1 MKIAITVLISCVG
14 VLVSLG
20 MVVLYSAGMGRGETG
35 AHFFLTQLAWFG
47 IGLVACCLM
56 ATIDYQIFKKFA
68 LVLFAVSVLLL
79 LLVLVPGIGYKTG
92 GARRWFRYG
101 ISFQPSE
108 LAKLGLI
115 VMVAWYCERYQ
126 LLLRTAKRGVFVPG
140 LFIGSVLGLIFLEP
154 DVGTTILLAGVSSI
168 MLLVAGIRWL
178 HFLPPVCL
186 GMGGLSFFLWQD
198 PMRSERIYSWLHVEE
213 TKMEKGL
220 QAWQSMLAFGSGG
233 WQGLGLGNGR
243 QKLGFV
249 PQQHTDFIFSVIG
262 EEFGLIATLAVVL
275 LFVLLVI
282 SGVYISAK
290 SRDVFGLLL
299 GTGITFMIGA
309 QAFINIGV
317 TTGALPNKGLPLPFI
332 SFGGS
337 NLLLMLGCIGIL
349 LSIGRHAA
357 DRTEDVSG
365 RFHSTEVLAGQLS

>member
-1 MKIAITVLISCVG
+1 MKIAFTVLISSVG

-20 MVVLYSAGMGRGETG
+20 MVVLYSAGMGRGEAS

-68 LVLFAVSVLLL
+68 LVLFAVSVVLL

-126 LLLRTAKRGVFVPG
+126 LLLRKAKQGVVVPG
-140 LFIGSVLGLIFLEP
+140 LFIGLVLVLIFLEP

-178 HFLPPVCL
+178 HFLPPSCL
-186 GMGGLSFFLWQD
+186 GMGALSLFLWQD

-262 EEFGLIATLAVVL
+262 EEFGLIATLTVVL

-282 SGVYISAK
+282 SGVYISGK

-357 DRTEDVSG
+357 DRTEDASG